1 MAVDAATI
9 ATTPTSA
16 PATTTGSSSKSNSS
30 GTSGATLADNFQS
43 FLLLLTTQ
51 LQNQNPLDPLDTNQ
65 FTQQLVQFT
74 GVEQQL
80 KTNEYLEAMFTAT
93 QNSGNA
99 QAVSYVGKVVTAE
112 GSKSELVK
120 GTARWNFAV
129 DKPANIIAT
138 VRDTNGNVVFTKTG
152 SVAQG
157 ESVFTWD
164 GVGDDGRTKPD
175 GSYSITIEGRDGD
188 GKLVDVATQMTGE
201 VTGIDFSGS
210 EPVLIVG
217 GAKVNLSSVLSVRQK
232 TAADETAD
240 ESSV

>member
-1 MAVDAATI
+1 MAV
-9 ATTPTSA
+9 SGV
-16 PATTTGSSSKSNSS
+16 GSSSSS
-30 GTSGATLADNFQS
+30 SSTSMTGARLADNFDT
-43 FLLLLTTQ
+43 FLQILTTQ
-51 LQNQNPLDPLDTNQ
+51 LRNQNPLDPLDTNQ
-65 FTQQLVQFT
+65 FTQQLVQFS

-80 KTNEYLEAMFTAT
+80 KTNQFLEAMMTST
-93 QNSGNA
+93 QNANNS
-99 QAVSYVGKVVTAE
+99 QAVSYIGKIVTAE
-112 GSKSELVK
+112 GSKTELVEGK
-120 GTARWNFAV
+120 ATWHFATAKA
-129 DKPANIIAT
+129 ASITAT
-138 VRDTNGNVVFTKTG
+138 VRDKDGNVVYTKTG
-152 SVAQG
+152 TVKQG

-164 GVGDDGRTKPD
+164 GIGSDGRKKPE
-175 GSYSITIEGRDGD
+175 GSYSVTIEGRDGD

>member
-1 MAVDAATI
+1 M
-9 ATTPTSA
+9 
-16 PATTTGSSSKSNSS
+16 TG
-30 GTSGATLADNFQS
+30 ARLADNFDT
-43 FLLLLTTQ
+43 FLQILTTQ
-51 LQNQNPLDPLDTNQ
+51 LRNQNPLDPLDTNQ
-65 FTQQLVQFT
+65 FTQQLVQFS

-80 KTNEYLEAMFTAT
+80 KTNQFLEAMMTST
-93 QNSGNA
+93 QNANNS
-99 QAVSYVGKVVTAE
+99 QAVSYIGKIVTAE
-112 GSKSELVK
+112 GSKTELVEGK
-120 GTARWNFAV
+120 ATWHFATAKA
-129 DKPANIIAT
+129 ASITAT
-138 VRDTNGNVVFTKTG
+138 VRDKDGNVVYTKTG
-152 SVAQG
+152 TVKQG

-164 GVGDDGRTKPD
+164 GIGSDGRKKPE
-175 GSYSITIEGRDGD
+175 GSYSVTIEGRDGD